1 MDYSLL
7 VGVHDL
13 DRAEQEA
20 LEREE
25 EELNGDGTESDDDQV
40 MTSHSPPTH
49 NNLPQPMVGSPPG
62 AAAAFM
68 PSPPASPL
76 GKVST
81 PPCFN
86 GELDSVFERF
96 AVKCSDGEF
105 LFISCAFVQ
114 KITGIDFLSP
124 LL

>member
-20 LEREE
+20 LEREDE
-25 EELNGDGTESDDDQV
+25 EINGCGTESDEDQV
-40 MTSHSPPTH
+40 MASQSPPMPSS
-49 NNLPQPMVGSPPG
+49 LPQPMVGSPPG

-68 PSPPASPL
+68 PSPPESPPV
-76 GKVST
+76 KVAP
-81 PPCFN
+81 PPCFT

-96 AVKCSDGEF
+96 AVKCSEGKK
-105 LFISCAFVQ
+105 V
-114 KITGIDFLSP
+114 LSIFFKERE
-124 LL
+124 